1 MGRSVPVASQY
12 EEEMRTRAERARQVG
27 LFRYGVVQDALD
39 PALSAKQRGVLVR
52 EIAARSHAGPG
63 GEPVQIARG
72 TVDRWIRLWRIGGF
86 EALVP
91 NAMRVQARTPAEV
104 LELAAGLKRE
114 NPGRTAVQVARV
126 LRAHSGW
133 APSERTLQRHFVRL
147 GLDQLG
153 QARPKEVFGRFEASR
168 PNELWVGD
176 ALHGPL
182 VAGRKTIL
190 FAFLDDHSRAVMAA
204 RFGFA
209 EDTVRLAV
217 ALRPALASRGVP
229 EGVYLDNG
237 SPFVDSWL
245 MRACAVLGIKLVH
258 SRPGR
263 PEGRGKIER
272 YFRTVRGQFL
282 VETGHLAERPADQA
296 AQALAEL
303 NRQFTAWVETEYH
316 PRRHS
321 ETGQGPLAR
330 WQEGWPKDQG
340 PRLPHPDLLRE
351 AFLWSEW
358 RTVSKTAT
366 VRLQSNSYQVEPAL
380 AGRKVELVFDP
391 FDLEKIEVRHGT
403 RSFGAATPFEI
414 RRHSHPK
421 ARPELPPEQPAAATG
436 VNYLALLDAA
446 RDEQLAD
453 RINYQALL
461 DDSDSDSEGVHG
473 VR

>member
-1 MGRSVPVASQY
+1 MASQY

-52 EIAARSHAGPG
+52 EIAAGVHVGPD
-63 GEPVQIARG
+63 GEPVQIARN
-72 TVDRWIRLWRIGGF
+72 TVDRWIRSWRIGGF

-91 NAMRVQARTPAEV
+91 NAMRAAARTPAEV

-153 QARPKEVFGRFEASR
+153 QARPKEVFGRFEAAR

-176 ALHGPL
+176 CLHGPL

-282 VETGHLAERPADQA
+282 VETGHLADRPADQA
-296 AQALAEL
+296 AAALAEM
-303 NRQFTAWVETEYH
+303 NRLFSAWVETEYH

-330 WQEGWPKDQG
+330 WQEGWQGDQG

-358 RTVSKTAT
+358 RNVSKTAT

-391 FDLEKIEVRHGT
+391 FDLENIEVRHGS

-414 RRHSHPK
+414 RRHCHPK

-446 RDEQLAD
+446 HQEQLAA

-461 DDSDSDSEGVHG
+461 NEDSDSDSEGDHHAG
-473 VR
+473 